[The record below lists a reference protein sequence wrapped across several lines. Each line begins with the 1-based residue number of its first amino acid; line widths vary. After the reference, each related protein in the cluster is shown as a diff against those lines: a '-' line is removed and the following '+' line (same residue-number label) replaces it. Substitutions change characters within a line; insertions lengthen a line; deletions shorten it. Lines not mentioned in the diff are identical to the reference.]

1 MKANPM
7 PVLPLVGSMRTLFSK
22 IRNPHEKQILI
33 ISYEIQ

>member
-1 MKANPM
+1 MKANAI

-22 IRNPHEKQILI
+22 IRNAHEKQILI

>member
-22 IRNPHEKQILI
+22 IRNPHEKTNINGQL
-33 ISYEIQ
+33 